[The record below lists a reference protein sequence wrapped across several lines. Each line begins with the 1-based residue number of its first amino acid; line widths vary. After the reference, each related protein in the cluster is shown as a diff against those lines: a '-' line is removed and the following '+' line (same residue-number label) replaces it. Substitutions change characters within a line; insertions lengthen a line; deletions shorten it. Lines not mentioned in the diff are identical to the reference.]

1 MPFSSMKPFQTVLL
15 VVFGFLLLLGLVLF
29 ANFGG
34 FGSSSSNVGTVT
46 IWGTLPQSSMT
57 AVLNALHSQSQDY
70 AGVTYVQHQE
80 ATFDADLAEAIA
92 SGSGPDLVLITQEQL
107 IAEQNKLMVVP
118 FSAIPQRTYLESYL
132 PIDELFLAADG
143 TYGIP
148 FAVDPLVLFY
158 NRTMLSAAGVATP
171 PTSWEAVTGLAERM
185 SQTAGGT
192 VAVSTIPFGTYE
204 NVENARAVVSLLLL
218 QAGNPI
224 TTVTGSG
231 LSAQLTNAGS
241 SGIAP
246 AESALAFYTQF
257 SDPVKTVYSWN
268 RAISSA
274 RQAFLAGNLAFYP
287 GFASELPS
295 LKAANPNL
303 DFDMTAIPQPQTS
316 AQKLTYGKAY
326 AFAVPKASA
335 NMAGAE
341 ATAFALAHSSLAAT
355 VAQALFMAPATRTSL
370 TPAADDRYAPV
381 YYPQALVAR
390 GWLSPSPAETDRIFS
405 TMITNITSGR
415 MTVGQALSDANQ
427 SINAAL

>member
-1 MPFSSMKPFQTVLL
+1 MKPFQIILL

-34 FGSSSSNVGTVT
+34 FGSSSSNVGSVT

-57 AVLNALHSQSQDY
+57 PVLNALRSQSQDY
-70 AGVTYVQHQE
+70 AGVTYVQRQE
-80 ATFDADLAEAIA
+80 GTFDTDLAEAIA

-107 IAEQNKLMVVP
+107 ATEQNKLMVVP
-118 FSAIPQRTYLESYL
+118 FSAISERTYLDSYL

-148 FAVDPLVLFY
+148 LAVDPLVLFY
-158 NRTMLSAAGVATP
+158 NRTMLSAGGVATP
-171 PTSWEAVTGLAERM
+171 PTSWEAVTGLAERL
-185 SQTAGGT
+185 SQTSGGA

-204 NVENARAVVSLLLL
+204 NVEDARAIVSLLLL

-224 TTVTGSG
+224 TTVSNGAIQG
-231 LSAQLTNAGS
+231 QLTNGGS
-241 SGIAP
+241 SGVAP

-287 GFASELPS
+287 GFASELPG
-295 LKAANPNL
+295 LAAANPNL
-303 DFDMTAIPQPQTS
+303 DFDMAPIPQPQTS

-326 AFAVPKASA
+326 AFAVPKASK
-335 NMAGAE
+335 NIIGAE
-341 ATAFALAHSSLAAT
+341 TVAFALANPSLAAT
-355 VAQALFMAPATRTSL
+355 VAQSLFMAPATRASL

-381 YYPQALVAR
+381 YYPQALIAR
-390 GWLSPSPAETDRIFS
+390 GWLSPSPADTDRIFS
-405 TMITNITSGR
+405 TMISSITSGR
-415 MTVGQALSDANQ
+415 TTIGQALSEANQ
-427 SINAAL
+427 SIDAAF